1 MADPNKIRLN
11 PIDFDDIVLD
21 STNVI
26 ALECDPFV
34 PSGWTPPPG
43 VTPIGGSDVKAVL
56 EDPQST
62 TG

>member
-11 PIDFDDIVLD
+11 PIDFNDVVV
-21 STNVI
+21 TGNAVN
-26 ALECDPFV
+26 LECDPFV

-43 VTPIGGSDVKAVL
+43 VTPVGGSDTKPTL
-56 EDPQST
+56 TDPQST